1 MRGERLPRACFAAS
15 SHESAGPA
23 LAGAVSALLEEL
35 GYEFSFPPASTNSG
49 GVIDPVARRR
59 AFQERL
65 EAVEDCDTFIF
76 ILNGDAPNAAACVE
90 AGIAFGRGKRCIGL
104 LSDPE
109 HSPIDREP
117 MVEGVMRYEVAA
129 DLGELRALLSQGRA
143 VVDIRDPDN
152 VTIDLRVIEQSYVA
166 VSGPLGVG
174 KSSLIEL
181 LAGSGR
187 WTVLREPVMGN
198 PYLSEVYAN
207 LPDLAFR
214 NQAFYLGQ
222 RARLHNIARR
232 KSGPLLQERCIS
244 EDGEVFT
251 PVLREHGAYDDNDLD
266 TLMTLYR
273 ELAAQVPRPDVL
285 LYLHAPFEVTLER
298 IKRRD
303 RVGEGLL
310 DVDFLRRIYDRYED
324 WAANQTR
331 VPLLRLNTAESDY
344 VNRPEDAA
352 AMLRHVESLLTDAL
366 VLS

>member
-1 MRGERLPRACFAAS
+1 
-15 SHESAGPA
+15 
-23 LAGAVSALLEEL
+23 
-35 GYEFSFPPASTNSG
+35 
-49 GVIDPVARRR
+49 
-59 AFQERL
+59 
-65 EAVEDCDTFIF
+65 
-76 ILNGDAPNAAACVE
+76 
-90 AGIAFGRGKRCIGL
+90 
-104 LSDPE
+104 
-109 HSPIDREP
+109 
-117 MVEGVMRYEVAA
+117 
-129 DLGELRALLSQGRA
+129 
-143 VVDIRDPDN
+143 
-152 VTIDLRVIEQSYVA
+152 
-166 VSGPLGVG
+166 
-174 KSSLIEL
+174 
-181 LAGSGR
+181 
-187 WTVLREPVMGN
+187 VLREPVMGN

-285 LYLHAPFEVTLER
+285 LYLYAPFEVTLER

-303 RVGEGLL
+303 RVGEDLL
-310 DVDFLRRIYDRYED
+310 DVDFLRKIYDRYED
-324 WAANQTR
+324 WAASQSR
-331 VPLLRLNTAESDY
+331 VPLLRVNTAESDY

-352 AMLRHVESLLTDAL
+352 AILRHVETLLTDAL